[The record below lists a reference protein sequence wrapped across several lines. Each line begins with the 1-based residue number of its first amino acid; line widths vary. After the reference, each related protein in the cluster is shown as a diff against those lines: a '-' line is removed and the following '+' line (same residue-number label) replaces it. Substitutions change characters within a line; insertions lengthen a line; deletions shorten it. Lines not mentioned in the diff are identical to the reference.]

1 MPEKTIETINATLN
15 NLELLQENAREILD
29 LIADEQAALNELLY
43 SLGGKRV
50 CA

>member
-29 LIADEQAALNELLY
+29 LVSDETAALTELLR
-43 SLGGKRV
+43 SLGGKRE